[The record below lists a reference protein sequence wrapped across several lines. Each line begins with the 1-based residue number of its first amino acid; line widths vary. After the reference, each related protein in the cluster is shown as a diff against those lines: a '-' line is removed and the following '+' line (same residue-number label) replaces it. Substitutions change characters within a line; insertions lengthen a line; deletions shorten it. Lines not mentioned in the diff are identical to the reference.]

1 MAALVMTGALAATTV
16 RLKVLVPDPAELE
29 ALSEIE
35 EVAAAVGVPEI
46 TPLVALTVRPDGRPV
61 AA

>member
-1 MAALVMTGALAATTV
+1 MGTTTGAATTV
-16 RLKVLVPDPAELE
+16 RFQVVVPDPADLE

-35 EVAAAVGVPEI
+35 EPAAVGGVPEI

>member
-1 MAALVMTGALAATTV
+1 MTGALAATTV
-16 RLKVLVPDPAELE
+16 RFKVLVPDPAELE

-35 EVAAAVGVPEI
+35 EVAAVVGVPEI

-61 AA
+61 AV